1 MEKQVKISVIT
12 LGDKGVG
19 KTSIIKRIHDDSF
32 QELMFSTHGM
42 SDFFIERNYTK
53 KNIKIALCF
62 KDTAGQELYKELPLQ
77 YIRNSHIVL
86 LVFSNIKTLDEIKN
100 RWLNLYKKHSN
111 IGNSIFII
119 VGNKSDIFGDQR
131 DEIIKQGK
139 QFAEKL
145 DAHFIT
151 CSAKNKDN
159 MDNLEN
165 YIVTEAKRFIKEE
178 EKMQKY
184 SNDKNNNKEIIID
197 KQSVKNKKSNC
208 KC

>member
-12 LGDKGVG
+12 LGDTGVG

-86 LVFSNIKTLDEIKN
+86 LVFSTIETLNTIRERWYNFYKENANLEISK
-100 RWLNLYKKHSN
+100 
-111 IGNSIFII
+111 FIL
-119 VGNKSDIFGDQR
+119 VGNKSDIFGDESE
-131 DEIIKQGK
+131 EIERQG
-139 QFAEKL
+139 QEFSEEIN
-145 DAHFIT
+145 AHFIT
-151 CSAKNKDN
+151 CSAKSKNNIDT
-159 MDNLEN
+159 LEQ
-165 YIVTEAKRFIKEE
+165 IIIDEAKRMIDLAEE
-178 EKMQKY
+178 LLNEQ
-184 SNDKNNNKEIIID
+184 NRIQLNNNQGRNND
-197 KQSVKNKKSNC
+197 NQRRNGC
-208 KC
+208 C

>member
-12 LGDKGVG
+12 LGDTGVG

-86 LVFSNIKTLDEIKN
+86 LVFSTIETLNTIRE
-100 RWLNLYKKHSN
+100 RWYNFYKENANLEKSK
-111 IGNSIFII
+111 FIL
-119 VGNKSDIFGDQR
+119 VGNKSDIFGDESE
-131 DEIIKQGK
+131 EIERQG
-139 QFAEKL
+139 QEFSEEIN
-145 DAHFIT
+145 AHFIT
-151 CSAKNKDN
+151 CSAKSKDN
-159 MDNLEN
+159 IDTLEQ
-165 YIVTEAKRFIKEE
+165 IIIDEAKRMIDLKEE
-178 EKMQKY
+178 LLNEQ
-184 SNDKNNNKEIIID
+184 NRIQLNNNQGRNND
-197 KQSVKNKKSNC
+197 NQRRNGC
-208 KC
+208 C